1 MIITLN
7 RNELNAPTKWHRPTE
22 WIQKHDLNI
31 GSLREIHFR
40 SRNTYK
46 LKVMGWKKVFH
57 VNTNQKK
64 AEAETLITDKIAFKI
79 KTVTGDREER
89 YIIIKRSIQEKDISV
104 INICILHRRNSI
116 YKALLITIKGE
127 MDSNNNNGDLN
138 TPLASMDRSSRQE
151 IGT

>member
-1 MIITLN
+1 M
-7 RNELNAPTKWHRPTE
+7 RTK
-22 WIQKHDLNI
+22 
-31 GSLREIHFR
+31 
-40 SRNTYK
+40 
-46 LKVMGWKKVFH
+46 
-57 VNTNQKK
+57 KK
-64 AEAETLITDKIAFKI
+64 AGVVILTSDKIAFKI